1 VLVKYVMS
9 AGADL
14 GFSISVS
21 KRIVSYD
28 SVSKYLNYRKDLER
42 HALADRM
49 VVWSKLE
56 VLESRAI

>member
-14 GFSISVS
+14 GYSIFVS
-21 KRIVSYD
+21 KRTVSYD
-28 SVSKYLNYRKDLER
+28 FVSKYSDSRKKLER

-49 VVWSKLE
+49 VGLSKLE